1 MTTTMKPMFHSD
13 INQGNAESEQGANV
27 SSNTQAVNA
36 IEIKNLNFFYG
47 SFRV

>member
-13 INQGNAESEQGANV
+13 INQGNTESEQGMNS
-27 SSNTQAVNA
+27 SSNTPAVNA

-47 SFRV
+47 SFQG